1 MYTNIPSVMILIS
14 LMKQFNIRHVVA
26 SPGTRNT
33 ALVHSIESD
42 NFFKVYSVVDE
53 RSAGFVALG
62 MSEELDEPVC
72 VTCTAATATCN
83 YAPAIK
89 EAYERGIQ
97 LVALTADQNAYTMF
111 HMEDQCIDQR
121 NMYDGYIKYAVDV
134 PKVENEEDYWFCNRC
149 INEAF
154 LELNHNGKGPVQIN
168 YHMDYGL
175 DRLAYA
181 PNKDLPITRK
191 ITRYDESNSDWK
203 QLADSLHENQ
213 KILVIGGS
221 NYDADEK
228 LHKHLKSFFEKYNA
242 AIVCDHFANERED
255 YVLNPA
261 GIGDVWWTELA
272 KYEPDY
278 IITFGSIFYSTIKY
292 GIGSGEN
299 TKHWHISIDGMVNDG
314 FKKLENVF
322 EMTPETFFENIN
334 KYSSSQNNLGY
345 YNIWKNALNDMKYPD
360 LKFTNFNA
368 MKRLAKNIPENSIV
382 HMSVLDSIRLTN
394 YCELDSSIKCFANIG
409 ADGIDGALSA
419 FMGQAKETKEL
430 SFLIIGDLSMMY
442 DMNALLNDVTP
453 NIRIFVINNYAGAEF
468 HKNFGLEKI
477 ATLNDFIAAGHNTR
491 MKQISILN
499 DFEYLSATTDIEL
512 ENSISKFITND
523 GKAKIL
529 EVITDADTD
538 ANTLKEYWK
547 INTKQRPVTAKTKVK
562 KVTKKILGKRM
573 INAIKAF
580 RG

>member
-1 MYTNIPSVMILIS
+1 MYTDIPSVMILIS

-33 ALVHSIESD
+33 ALVHSIEND
-42 NFFKVYSVVDE
+42 DFFKVYSVVDE

-62 MSEELDEPVC
+62 MAEELDAPVC

-97 LVALTADQNAYTMF
+97 LVALTADQNAYSMF

-134 PKVENEEDYWFCNRC
+134 PRVESEDDYWFCNRC

-154 LELNHNGKGPVQIN
+154 LALNHNGKGPVQIN

-175 DRLAYA
+175 DRLAEA
-181 PNKDLPITRK
+181 PNSQLPVTRK
-191 ITRYDESNSDWK
+191 INRYV
-203 QLADSLHENQ
+203 ENTCNWNEMAECLNEKQ

-221 NYDADEK
+221 NYNVDDSLSK
-228 LHKHLKSFFEKYNA
+228 QLRMFFEKYNA
-242 AIVCDHFANERED
+242 VIVCDHFANERED
-255 YVLNPA
+255 YVLNPV
-261 GIGDVWWTELA
+261 GIGDVWWSQIEQ
-272 KYEPDY
+272 YQPDY
-278 IITFGSIFYSTIKY
+278 IITFGNIFYSTIKY
-292 GIGSGEN
+292 GIGNGEH
-299 TKHWHISIDGMVNDG
+299 TKHWHIAIDGTVNDG
-314 FKKLENVF
+314 FRKLENVF
-322 EMTPETFFENIN
+322 EMSPENFFTNIN
-334 KYSSSQNNLGY
+334 KFGKENNKTY
-345 YNIWKNALNDMKYPD
+345 YNIWKQGLDNIKYPD

-368 MKRLAKNIPENSIV
+368 MKHLTEVIPDNSIV

-394 YCELDSSIKCFANIG
+394 YCKLNNSIKCFANIG

-419 FMGQAKETKEL
+419 FMGQARETDAL

-442 DMNALLNDVTP
+442 DMNALLNEITP

-468 HKNFGLEKI
+468 HKNFGLDKI
-477 ATLNDFIAAGHNTR
+477 ETLNDFIAAGHNTR
-491 MKQISILN
+491 MKQISIMN
-499 DFEYLSATTDIEL
+499 QFEYLCADNEKEL
-512 ENSISKFITND
+512 NDSLAKFVVND

-529 EVITDADTD
+529 EVITDADID
-538 ANTLKEYWK
+538 AKTLKEYWK
-547 INTKQRPVTAKTKVK
+547 INTIEQPTTIKSVIK
-562 KVTKKILGKRM
+562 KNVKKILGRRM